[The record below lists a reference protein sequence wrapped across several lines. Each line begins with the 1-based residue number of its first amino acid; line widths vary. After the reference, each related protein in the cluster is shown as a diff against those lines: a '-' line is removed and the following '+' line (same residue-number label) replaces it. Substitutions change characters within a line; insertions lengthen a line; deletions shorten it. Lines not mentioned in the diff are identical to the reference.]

1 MGSIKTL
8 IQRALKFLKAR
19 ILPSSTQPD
28 EPLANKTPVPIEPV
42 AIEPVPIEP
51 VLIEPVSV
59 SSIDELGLS
68 PRLFNCLSRAG
79 IHNIEALV
87 SMSEEDLLNIRG
99 LGVKA
104 LAELKE
110 RLSMY
115 MRP

>member
-1 MGSIKTL
+1 MGGVPIGSIKTL

-19 ILPSSTQPD
+19 ILPSGTEPD
-28 EPLANKTPVPIEPV
+28 ESLANKTPVPIEPV
-42 AIEPVPIEP
+42 SA
-51 VLIEPVSV
+51 

-79 IHNIEALV
+79 LHNIETLV

>member
-42 AIEPVPIEP
+42 P
-51 VLIEPVSV
+51 V

>member
-1 MGSIKTL
+1 MDSFKTSV
-8 IQRALKFLKAR
+8 QRAFKFLKAR
-19 ILPSSTQPD
+19 ILPSRTQPD
-28 EPLANKTPVPIEPV
+28 EPLANETPVP
-42 AIEPVPIEP
+42 
-51 VLIEPVSV
+51 LEPVSV
-59 SSIDELGLS
+59 SSIDELRLS

-79 IHNIEALV
+79 INNIETVV

-110 RLSMY
+110 RLAMY

>member
-42 AIEPVPIEP
+42 P
-51 VLIEPVSV
+51 IEPVSV

-79 IHNIEALV
+79 IHNIETLV

>member
-42 AIEPVPIEP
+42 
-51 VLIEPVSV
+51 SV
-59 SSIDELGLS
+59 SSIDELRLP

-79 IHNIEALV
+79 IHNIETVV

-110 RLSMY
+110 RLAMHT
-115 MRP
+115 RP

>member
-1 MGSIKTL
+1 MGSIKTVV
-8 IQRALKFLKAR
+8 QRALEFLKAR
-19 ILPSSTQPD
+19 ILPSHTQAN

-42 AIEPVPIEP
+42 
-51 VLIEPVSV
+51 SV
-59 SSIDELGLS
+59 SSIDELRLS

-79 IHNIEALV
+79 IHNIETVV

-110 RLSMY
+110 RLDQYVALDAKS
-115 MRP
+115 

>member
-1 MGSIKTL
+1 MGSINAL

-19 ILPSSTQPD
+19 TILSHTQPD
-28 EPLANKTPVPIEPV
+28 EPFANKTPEP
-42 AIEPVPIEP
+42 
-51 VLIEPVSV
+51 IEPVSV
-59 SSIDELGLS
+59 SSIDELRLS

-79 IHNIEALV
+79 IHNIETVV

-110 RLSMY
+110 RLEMY

>member
-8 IQRALKFLKAR
+8 IQRALKFLTAR

-42 AIEPVPIEP
+42 P
-51 VLIEPVSV
+51 IEPVSV

>member
-42 AIEPVPIEP
+42 P
-51 VLIEPVSV
+51 IEPVSV

-79 IHNIEALV
+79 LHNIETLV

>member
-1 MGSIKTL
+1 MDSIKTPV
-8 IQRALKFLKAR
+8 QRALKFLKAR
-19 ILPSSTQPD
+19 ILPSRTQPD

-42 AIEPVPIEP
+42 
-51 VLIEPVSV
+51 SV
-59 SSIDELGLS
+59 SSIDDLRLS

-79 IHNIEALV
+79 IHNIETVV

-99 LGVKA
+99 LGVTA

-110 RLSMY
+110 RLAMY

>member
-42 AIEPVPIEP
+42 PIEP
-51 VLIEPVSV
+51 VSIEPVSV

>member
-1 MGSIKTL
+1 MGGVPMGSIKTL

-42 AIEPVPIEP
+42 P
-51 VLIEPVSV
+51 IEPVSV

>member
-42 AIEPVPIEP
+42 PIEPVP
-51 VLIEPVSV
+51 IEPVSV

>member
-1 MGSIKTL
+1 MGSIKAP

-19 ILPSSTQPD
+19 IIPSHTQPD

-42 AIEPVPIEP
+42 
-51 VLIEPVSV
+51 SV
-59 SSIDELGLS
+59 SSIDELRLS

-79 IHNIEALV
+79 IHNIETVV

-110 RLSMY
+110 RLDQYVALDAKS
-115 MRP
+115 

>member
-28 EPLANKTPVPIEPV
+28 EPLADKT
-42 AIEPVPIEP
+42 P
-51 VLIEPVSV
+51 VLIEPVPVEPVFV

-87 SMSEEDLLNIRG
+87 SMPEEDLLNIRG

>member
-42 AIEPVPIEP
+42 SAP
-51 VLIEPVSV
+51 
-59 SSIDELGLS
+59 SIDELGLS

-79 IHNIEALV
+79 LHNIETLV

>member
-28 EPLANKTPVPIEPV
+28 EPLANKTPVPIES
-42 AIEPVPIEP
+42 
-51 VLIEPVSV
+51 VSV

-79 IHNIEALV
+79 LHNIETLV

>member
-1 MGSIKTL
+1 MDMEGVLMDSIKTSV
-8 IQRALKFLKAR
+8 QRGLQSLKLR
-19 ILPSSTQPD
+19 IFPSHTQPD
-28 EPLANKTPVPIEPV
+28 EPLANETPVP
-42 AIEPVPIEP
+42 
-51 VLIEPVSV
+51 IEPVSV
-59 SSIDELGLS
+59 SSIDELRLS

-79 IHNIEALV
+79 IHNIETVV

-110 RLSMY
+110 RLAMY

>member
-28 EPLANKTPVPIEPV
+28 EPLANETPVP
-42 AIEPVPIEP
+42 
-51 VLIEPVSV
+51 IEPVSV
-59 SSIDELGLS
+59 SSIDELALS
-68 PRLFNCLSRAG
+68 PRLSNCLSRAG
-79 IHNIEALV
+79 IHNIETLV

>member
-8 IQRALKFLKAR
+8 IQRALKFLKGR
-19 ILPSSTQPD
+19 ILSSRTQPD
-28 EPLANKTPVPIEPV
+28 EPLANETPVPIEPV
-42 AIEPVPIEP
+42 SVP
-51 VLIEPVSV
+51 
-59 SSIDELGLS
+59 SIDELRLS

-79 IHNIEALV
+79 IHNIETVV

-110 RLSMY
+110 RLAMY

>member
-1 MGSIKTL
+1 MGFIKTP
-8 IQRALKFLKAR
+8 IQRALEFLKAR
-19 ILPSSTQPD
+19 ILPSHTQPD

-42 AIEPVPIEP
+42 
-51 VLIEPVSV
+51 SV
-59 SSIDELGLS
+59 SSIDELRLS

-79 IHNIEALV
+79 IHNIETVV

-110 RLSMY
+110 RLAMY

>member
-28 EPLANKTPVPIEPV
+28 EPLANETPVP
-42 AIEPVPIEP
+42 
-51 VLIEPVSV
+51 IEPVSV

-79 IHNIEALV
+79 LHNIETLV

-110 RLSMY
+110 RLDQYVALDAKS
-115 MRP
+115 

>member
-1 MGSIKTL
+1 MGSIKVP

-19 ILPSSTQPD
+19 IIPSHTQPD
-28 EPLANKTPVPIEPV
+28 EPLANNTPVPIEPV
-42 AIEPVPIEP
+42 P
-51 VLIEPVSV
+51 IEPVSV
-59 SSIDELGLS
+59 SSIDELRLS

-79 IHNIEALV
+79 INNIETVV

-110 RLSMY
+110 RLAMY

>member
-19 ILPSSTQPD
+19 ILPSSSQPD
-28 EPLANKTPVPIEPV
+28 EPLANKTPVS
-42 AIEPVPIEP
+42 
-51 VLIEPVSV
+51 IEPVSV
-59 SSIDELGLS
+59 SSIDELRLS

-79 IHNIEALV
+79 LHNIETLV

>member
-42 AIEPVPIEP
+42 SA
-51 VLIEPVSV
+51 

-110 RLSMY
+110 RLLMY

>member
-1 MGSIKTL
+1 MGSIKTRVE
-8 IQRALKFLKAR
+8 RALKFLKAR
-19 ILPSSTQPD
+19 ILSSRTQPD

-42 AIEPVPIEP
+42 
-51 VLIEPVSV
+51 SV
-59 SSIDELGLS
+59 SSIDELRLS

-79 IHNIEALV
+79 IHNIETVV

-110 RLSMY
+110 RLAMPT
-115 MRP
+115 RP